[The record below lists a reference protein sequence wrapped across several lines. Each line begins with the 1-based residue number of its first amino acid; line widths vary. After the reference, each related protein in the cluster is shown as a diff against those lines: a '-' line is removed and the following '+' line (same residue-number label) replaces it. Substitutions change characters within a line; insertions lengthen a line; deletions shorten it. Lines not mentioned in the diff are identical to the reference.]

1 MQTMNLQI
9 EESFLPQFKN
19 FIDSFVREKKVKIIN
34 AETSIDTNYE
44 NEKKMLNKTLE
55 AYLSGTKEFTPIN
68 KKYWSDTRSRLV
80 ARHNKA

>member
-19 FIDSFVREKKVKIIN
+19 FIDSFVREKKIKIIN
-34 AETSIDTNYE
+34 EKTSIDINYE
-44 NEKKMLNKTLE
+44 NEKKMLNETLE
-55 AYLSGTKEFTPIN
+55 AYLTGTKKFTPIN
-68 KKYWSDTRSRLV
+68 KKYWNDVQSRLV